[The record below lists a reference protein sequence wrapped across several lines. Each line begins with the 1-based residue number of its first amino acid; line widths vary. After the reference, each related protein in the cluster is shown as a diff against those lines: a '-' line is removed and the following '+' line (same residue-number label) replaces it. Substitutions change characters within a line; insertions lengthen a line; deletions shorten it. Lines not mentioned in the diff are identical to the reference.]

1 MSGLTLA
8 ATLSAL
14 HLLALALGLVS
25 LRGRGLALAGPLD
38 AEGRNQV
45 LRHDN
50 AWGLAAVLWIGT
62 GLARAFG
69 GVEKGAD
76 FYMGSGAFH
85 LKMGLMAVVLALEAW
100 PMITFLRWRVAI
112 ARGQTPDTRHA
123 ATFLWINH
131 AEGVLVVA
139 MIFVASFMAR
149 GFGMLPR

>member
-8 ATLSAL
+8 AVLSAL
-14 HLLALALGLVS
+14 HLLALGVGLVS
-25 LRGRGLALAGPLD
+25 LRGRGLALAGTLD

-50 AWGLAAVLWIGT
+50 VWGLAAVLWVGT

-69 GVEKGAD
+69 GVEKGTD
-76 FYMGSGAFH
+76 FYMSSGAFH
-85 LKMGLMAVVLALEAW
+85 LKMGLMALVLVLESW
-100 PMITFLRWRVAI
+100 PMITFLRWRLNI
-112 ARGQTPDTRHA
+112 ARGQEPDIRHA
-123 ATFLWINH
+123 RAFLWINH
-131 AEGVLVVA
+131 VEGVVVVL